1 MTLQL
6 LLAEDDPQLREVL
19 IEALTLESF
28 AVTACDNAEDA
39 LDIAAKQPFDLA
51 LFDVVMGGMTGI
63 DALTTLRR
71 LQPNIGIIITTAF
84 ATVDIAVDA
93 MKKGADEFLT
103 KPFNL
108 AALSVTLKRVHAE
121 HAPKADI
128 AESEH
133 DQIFSALS
141 NPFEPAPT
149 PPEPAVPV
157 RSSIKADY
165 IVDLIDGTKHK
176 MLKRHLQTAHGLT
189 PAEYRAMFNLPAD
202 YPMVAPNY
210 SETRRRLAKEIGLGR
225 VGNPRRGRRSTEA
238 RGRVAAAH

>member
-1 MTLQL
+1 MNDHAKL
-6 LLAEDDPQLREVL
+6 LELTAGIASAFVGNNPIAPAEVPSLV
-19 IEALTLESF
+19 S
-28 AVTACDNAEDA
+28 
-39 LDIAAKQPFDLA
+39 
-51 LFDVVMGGMTGI
+51 G
-63 DALTTLRR
+63 
-71 LQPNIGIIITTAF
+71 
-84 ATVDIAVDA
+84 
-93 MKKGADEFLT
+93 
-103 KPFNL
+103 
-108 AALSVTLKRVHAE
+108 
-121 HAPKADI
+121 
-128 AESEH
+128 
-133 DQIFSALS
+133 IFSALS
-141 NPFEPAPT
+141 KPFEPAPT